1 MNRIND
7 PRFNENPFRFYS
19 ENSILHER
27 DLGIAGD
34 KVTVLTPEKYAC
46 KLVGMQN
53 CPWCGTGS
61 SLELRID
68 GEQIPGRDWVWLPNI
83 IRRSGKRGNWQAQ
96 SITVIPPKHNAVVY
110 RVMLTNISDKAIDA
124 PVQIIFD
131 GGFYRCETWVFSIPP
146 SVLRHYAAIETS
158 EEDGVS
164 FARLVGYCQDVDGC
178 DYDDT
183 AAVMCVSCSL
193 SGMKLFRQA
202 DIWETTR
209 TVGAGETLTIDITMH
224 LGGCD
229 GNIDR
234 ECKADCRNVDEL
246 IDSAFEWLDT
256 ETQRIYEHLPVFT
269 SDNPELDALFNRS
282 VVTYSLNRWEN
293 PNYAVSPF
301 YSTGSINGG
310 CMCSYLWDYGG
321 GLMLHPLI
329 DPETN
334 KKMIKGFLHA
344 DLTTSYAITPLDGS
358 PTGPWY
364 HINQEKIINMI
375 YFHILHTG
383 ETEFLNDA
391 VDGRTIA
398 EWAAFHAFVGD
409 DTSVPQQLMDYGDAG
424 KSHLELRRG
433 YVYKGVMP
441 DLNARRYYN
450 YVRAYR
456 LSCIAGK
463 PNELLMERAEALKPL
478 LRDLWDDEAGWYDF
492 IWEGKRSKRWTVQMF
507 KFIDSP
513 VIDDDTRRKLI
524 SHLNEE
530 EFLSKFGLHS
540 MSKLDAA
547 YDQIDIDN
555 GGGGICTLFTMQ
567 ICGQLYDTGYHELA
581 TDILKRVLWWGT
593 RLPYMGDSCAAN
605 MLEDREDTPLQADI
619 SSASCAQMM
628 LFNMCGI
635 KPDFDGTIRVTPA
648 PTLPA
653 SHIELEN
660 VKLLGK
666 KFSLII
672 DNGEYTVKYN
682 GTTVTNPLGVT
693 AVIR

>member
-1 MNRIND
+1 
-7 PRFNENPFRFYS
+7 PFRFYS

-83 IRRSGKRGNWQAQ
+83 IRRSGKRGNWQAK
-96 SITVIPPKHNAVVY
+96 SLTVIPPKHNAVVY

-146 SVLRHYAAIETS
+146 SVSRHYAAIETS

-246 IDSAFEWLDT
+246 IDSAFEWLDA

-375 YFHILHTG
+375 YFHVLHTG
-383 ETEFLNDA
+383 DTEFLHET
-391 VDGRTIA
+391 VDGKTIA
-398 EWAAFHAFVGD
+398 EWAEFHALVGD
-409 DTSVPQQLMDYGDAG
+409 DTSKPQQLTDYGDRG
-424 KSHLELRRG
+424 NSHLELRRA
-433 YVYKGVMP
+433 YVYKGIMP
-441 DLNARRYYN
+441 DLNARRYHN
-450 YVRAYR
+450 YMRAYQ

-463 PNELLMERAEALKPL
+463 PDELLKERAEALKPL
-478 LRDLWDDEAGWYDF
+478 LCELWDDEAGWYDF
-492 IWEGKRSKRWTVQMF
+492 IYDGKREKRWTVQMF

-513 VIDDDTRRKLI
+513 VIDSNVREKLI
-524 SHLNEE
+524 AHLNDN
-530 EFLSKFGLHS
+530 EFMSKFGLHS
-540 MSKLDAA
+540 MSKLDPA

-567 ICGQLYDTGYHELA
+567 ICGQLYDMGYHELA
-581 TDILKRVLWWGT
+581 ADIISRVLWWGT
-593 RLPYMGDSCAAN
+593 RLPYLGDSCAAN

-628 LFNMCGI
+628 IFNMCGI
-635 KPDFDGTIRVTPA
+635 KADFDGKIRITPA
-648 PTLPA
+648 KSLPA
-653 SHIELEN
+653 DFIRLEN
-660 VKLLGK
+660 VKLRGK
-666 KFSLII
+666 IFTLTIE
-672 DNGEYTVKYN
+672 NGEYTVEYN
-682 GTTVTNPLGVT
+682 GTVVKNNLGVT
-693 AVIR
+693 AVLN